1 MGWLDSAL
9 DFGGDIVDGATS
21 FFSGGGG
28 SAAANA
34 GEAMAQS
41 QLGNSGGGFFS
52 TAADFA
58 GNAFGWINE
67 SPGAANLLGGVAMGV
82 GQYYNAE
89 QDREQRVREN
99 RKDRQLR
106 RDLAN
111 QEIQAAQIT
120 PGNMGNTGGY
130 VDNVTQGLISNGM
143 LASKQQNG

>member
-1 MGWLDSAL
+1 MWGAVTDFASSA
-9 DFGGDIVDGATS
+9 VDTVS
-21 FFSGGGG
+21 NVVSGGGG
-28 SAAANA
+28 DFFSSAA
-34 GEAMAQS
+34 S
-41 QLGNSGGGFFS
+41 
-52 TAADFA
+52 FA
-58 GNAFGWINE
+58 GDAFNWVNDNSE
-67 SPGAANLLGGVAMGV
+67 AANLLGGVAMGV